1 MADSATKQAAPV
13 LYSFRRCPYA
23 IRARMA
29 LAYADI
35 PVELREVLL
44 RDKPPEML
52 RCSPKGTVPVL
63 VLPDGRVID
72 ESLEVMRWA
81 LAQNDPERWMATADA
96 TALLVERNDGEF
108 KAFLD
113 RYKYADR
120 YPEHSAHWYRDQNAG
135 QLATLEQRLREQ
147 GWISGARSG
156 FTDIALFPFIR
167 QFAMVDR
174 SWFDAAPYPALQ
186 RWLQYWLDSGL
197 FARVMFKLPR
207 WEAGQEARQ
216 VDWKAAP
223 SA

>member
-1 MADSATKQAAPV
+1 
-13 LYSFRRCPYA
+13 
-23 IRARMA
+23 MA
-29 LAYADI
+29 LAYAGT

-81 LAQNDPERWMATADA
+81 LGHNDPDRWMDAADA
-96 TALLVERNDGEF
+96 TAFLVESNDGEF
-108 KAFLD
+108 KHFLD

-120 YPEHSAHWYRDQNAG
+120 HPEQPAAWYRNQNAA
-135 QLATLEQRLREQ
+135 QLEILERRLQGQ
-147 GWISGARSG
+147 GWISGSRAG

-186 RWLQYWLDSGL
+186 RWLQYWLDSDL
-197 FARVMFKLPR
+197 FTRVMFKLPR
-207 WEAGQEARQ
+207 WEAGQEATLL
-216 VDWKAAP
+216 DWETVP